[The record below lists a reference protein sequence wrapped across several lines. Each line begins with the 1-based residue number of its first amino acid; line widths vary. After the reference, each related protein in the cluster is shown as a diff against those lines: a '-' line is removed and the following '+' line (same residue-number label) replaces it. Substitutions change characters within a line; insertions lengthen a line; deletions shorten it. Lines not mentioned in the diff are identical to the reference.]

1 MLYLLSM
8 VRSHLLYNQQKNP
21 GWVPDGGSSEEF
33 LVESMSTR
41 RVFPPVNRPCGVW
54 SPKEKIQNG
63 FRYASVIIVSSVVI
77 MFDI

>member
-8 VRSHLLYNQQKNP
+8 VGSHLLYNQQKSQM
-21 GWVPDGGSSEEF
+21 GTKWWISEEF

-54 SPKEKIQNG
+54 SPKDKIKNS
-63 FRYASVIIVSSVVI
+63 FRYASVIVVSPVVI

>member
-21 GWVPDGGSSEEF
+21 RWAPDGGSSEEF

-41 RVFPPVNRPCGVW
+41 RVFPPVNHPYGVW
-54 SPKEKIQNG
+54 SPKEKIKNS
-63 FRYASVIIVSSVVI
+63 FRYASIIVVSPVVII
-77 MFDI
+77 FDI